1 MMSVTNTLWRPVR
14 WLVILAL
21 GAALLAGCT
30 TNNNRILTIGVV
42 NFAPLLDPVFEGF
55 KEGMKAFGYEEGVN
69 VRYVYGGAANAN
81 QDVLLERVKAL
92 DTPEIDLIFSIST
105 PATQRAK
112 EIFGERKRIV
122 FASVLDPVGA
132 KVVDS
137 IRQPGGNITG
147 IRHGIHES
155 KRFEWLMRVAPNA
168 KRIYAPFNPNDG
180 SGRAGLQ
187 LITAAAQELGVE
199 IVPREAKNA
208 DELSAALNEMPQ
220 DIDAI
225 FVLSDNLIAS
235 RLLPYQGSPNFYDL
249 AVTRQI
255 PFSVPT
261 TGQVKDGGM
270 MAFAF
275 DFVALG
281 RQSARLVDQ
290 VLRGVKPGNLPVE
303 AVEFT
308 LEINLQTARTV
319 GVNIPQE
326 ILQQA
331 DVIYYT
337 PPRVAT
343 PAPATGTPTAAP
355 QPAATQAPTLAP
367 TAAPTERTF

>member
-1 MMSVTNTLWRPVR
+1 MRRVTDILEQSVRGMAI
-14 WLVILAL
+14 LVL

-30 TNNNRILTIGVV
+30 SPNGRTLTIGVV

-81 QDVLLERVKAL
+81 PDVLLERVKAL
-92 DTPEIDLIFSIST
+92 DTPDIDLIFSIST

-132 KVVDS
+132 KVVES

-147 IRHGIHES
+147 IRHGIHEA
-155 KRFEWLMRVAPNA
+155 KRLEWLLRVAPNA
-168 KRIYAPFNPNDG
+168 KRIYAPFNPNDS

-199 IVPREAKNA
+199 IVSREARNA
-208 DELSAALNEMPQ
+208 DELTAALNEMPQ

-249 AVTRQI
+249 AVARQI

-303 AVEFT
+303 VVEFT
-308 LEINLQTARTV
+308 LEINLQTARTL

-331 DVIYYT
+331 DAIYYT
-337 PPRVAT
+337 PPRMAA
-343 PAPATGTPTAAP
+343 PAPATPS
-355 QPAATQAPTLAP
+355 QVPAQAP